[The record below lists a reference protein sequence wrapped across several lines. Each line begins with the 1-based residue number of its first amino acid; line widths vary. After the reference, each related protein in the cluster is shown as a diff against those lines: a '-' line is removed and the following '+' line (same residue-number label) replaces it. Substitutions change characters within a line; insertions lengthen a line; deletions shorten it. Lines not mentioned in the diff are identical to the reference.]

1 MTINKFRVFTL
12 GNIFRAKG
20 RVMKNCEALIQE
32 EKARPCPVCESANVK
47 FTFEAQEFLYG
58 VGEDE
63 VELTADVHIGTCT
76 ECDFQFTG
84 ESAEIARH
92 EAVCRHHKVMT
103 PREIRTCR
111 ESYGLSR
118 TAFAALTRLG
128 SASLARWETGQL
140 IQNAAND
147 SLLFLM
153 KFPENLERLKH
164 RFSPDADKQMARAKE
179 IQCANDPATPKFQTF
194 KTVSSELAERA
205 ADFEL
210 NPPSV
215 Q

>member
-1 MTINKFRVFTL
+1 
-12 GNIFRAKG
+12 
-20 RVMKNCEALIQE
+20 MKNCEALVRE

-47 FTFEAQEFLYG
+47 FTCEAQEFLYG

-63 VELTADVHIGTCT
+63 VELTADVYVGTCT
-76 ECDFQFTG
+76 DCGFQFTG
-84 ESAEIARH
+84 ETAERARH

-103 PREIRTCR
+103 PNEVRTCR

-147 SLLFLM
+147 SLLFLL
-153 KFPENLERLKH
+153 KFPENLARLKH

-179 IQCANDPATPKFQTF
+179 IQCAADPATPQFQTF
-194 KTVSSELAERA
+194 ETVSSELAKRA
-205 ADFEL
+205 AGFEL
-210 NPPSV
+210 NPTSV

>member
-1 MTINKFRVFTL
+1 
-12 GNIFRAKG
+12 
-20 RVMKNCEALIQE
+20 MKNWEALVRE
-32 EKARPCPVCESANVK
+32 EKARPCPVCESADVK
-47 FTFEAQEFLYG
+47 FTFEAQDFLYG

-63 VELTADVHIGTCT
+63 VELTADVHVGTCT
-76 ECDFQFTG
+76 ECGFQFTG
-84 ESAEIARH
+84 ETAESARH
-92 EAVCRHHKVMT
+92 EAVCRHHEVMT
-103 PREIRTCR
+103 PNEIRTCR

-118 TAFAALTRLG
+118 TAFTALTRLG

-153 KFPENLERLKH
+153 KFPENLARLKH
-164 RFSPDADKQMARAKE
+164 RFSPDANKQMARAKE

-205 ADFEL
+205 ARFEL
-210 NPPSV
+210 NPASV

>member
-1 MTINKFRVFTL
+1 
-12 GNIFRAKG
+12 
-20 RVMKNCEALIQE
+20 MKNCGALVQE
-32 EKARPCPVCESANVK
+32 EKARLCPVCESANVK
-47 FTFEAQEFLYG
+47 FAFEAQNFLYG
-58 VGEDE
+58 VGENE
-63 VELTADVHIGTCT
+63 VVLTADVHVGTCA
-76 ECDFQFTG
+76 EGGFQFTG
-84 ESAEIARH
+84 ETAERARH
-92 EAVCRHHKVMT
+92 EAVCRHHKVIT
-103 PREIRTCR
+103 PNEIRTCR

-153 KFPENLERLKH
+153 NFPENLARLKH

-179 IQCANDPATPKFQTF
+179 IQCANDPAAPKFQTF
-194 KTVSSELAERA
+194 KNVSSELAKRA
-205 ADFEL
+205 ASFEL
-210 NPPSV
+210 NPTSV

>member
-1 MTINKFRVFTL
+1 
-12 GNIFRAKG
+12 
-20 RVMKNCEALIQE
+20 MKNWKALIQE
-32 EKARPCPVCESANVK
+32 EKAQPCPVCESANVK

-58 VGEDE
+58 VGENE
-63 VELTADVHIGTCT
+63 TQLTADVHVGTCP
-76 ECDFQFTG
+76 ECGFQFTG
-84 ESAEIARH
+84 GSAETARH
-92 EAVCRHHKVMT
+92 EAVCRHNKVMT
-103 PREIRTCR
+103 PSEIRTCR

-153 KFPENLERLKH
+153 KFPENLARLRH
-164 RFSPDADKQMARAKE
+164 RFSPEADKQMARAKE
-179 IQCANDPATPKFQTF
+179 IQRAADLAIPQFQTF
-194 KTVSSELAERA
+194 EAVSSELAKRA
-205 ADFEL
+205 AGFEL
-210 NPPSV
+210 NPASL

>member
-1 MTINKFRVFTL
+1 
-12 GNIFRAKG
+12 
-20 RVMKNCEALIQE
+20 MKNCEALVRE
-32 EKARPCPVCESANVK
+32 EKARPCPACESANVK
-47 FTFEAQEFLYG
+47 FTFETQEFLYG

-63 VELTADVHIGTCT
+63 VQLTADVHVGTCT

-92 EAVCRHHKVMT
+92 ESVCRHHKVMT
-103 PREIRTCR
+103 PNEIRTCR
-111 ESYGLSR
+111 VSYGLSR

-147 SLLFLM
+147 SLLFLTN
-153 KFPENLERLKH
+153 FPENLARLKH
-164 RFSPDADKQMARAKE
+164 RFSPDAGKQMARAKE
-179 IQCANDPATPKFQTF
+179 IQRANDPATPKFQTF

-205 ADFEL
+205 AGFEL
-210 NPPSV
+210 NPASV